1 MSMNDP
7 IANAISHILNCEKLG
22 RPECRIENVSKLM
35 KKVLDIMRE
44 NHYIGEY
51 KVTVNNN
58 KQTAIINLIG
68 NINKCG
74 AIKPRFSVEWDQ
86 FEKFEKRY
94 LPAQGFGILII
105 STNKGLMTHAQ
116 ATEKKLGGRLIV
128 YCY

>member
-7 IANAISHILNCEKLG
+7 LANAISHILNCERLG
-22 RPECRIENVSKLM
+22 KSECKVDNMSKVI
-35 KKVLDIMRE
+35 KGVLDIMKE

-51 KVTVNNN
+51 KISIHNN
-58 KQTAIINLIG
+58 KQTAVVNLIG
-68 NINKCG
+68 SINKSG
-74 AIKPRFSVEWDQ
+74 AIKPRFSVKWDQ

-105 STNKGLMTHAQ
+105 STTKGLMTQNQ
-116 ATEKKLGGRLIV
+116 AFEKKLGGRLIA